1 MVLEVSAKH
10 NVEQEDGLQKS
21 VTDIYVVDAVSFS
34 DTEETFLKEAR
45 KLFHGAVD
53 KPISTCNL

>member
-1 MVLEVSAKH
+1 MRTKKAIWYEVSAKH
-10 NVEQEDGLQKS
+10 NVEQEDGSQKS

-45 KLFHGAVD
+45 KLFHE
-53 KPISTCNL
+53 